1 MERNITIVLQ
11 ETGKRVNLSGVY
23 TTLKDVKDALLEQDI
38 NTNDMEFMEGISKT
52 KMSEPDAQLP
62 TNILYKGKH
71 TNNLVFLVT
80 RIGKKIA
87 SGSSARA
94 LLYAAIREL
103 NLQEDCKKAFGKNY
117 TLVSNEDLEWLVNQK
132 QLIISAPKPEEGLM
146 AIEHCE
152 NEEKHIAIEEINSD
166 VCQTL
171 LSQGEIL
178 LEEYSKRIKDM
189 VDAFYAVS
197 QHMLHLTK
205 CYEEL
210 NAVEAPETSTFSEE
224 EVNEILGL

>member
-1 MERNITIVLQ
+1 MERNVTIVLQ

-23 TTLKDVKDALLEQDI
+23 ATLKDIKDALLEQDI
-38 NTNDMEFMEGISKT
+38 NTNNMEFMEGISKT

-94 LLYAAIREL
+94 LLYASIREL
-103 NLQEDCKKAFGKNY
+103 NLQEECKKSFGKNY
-117 TLVSNEDLEWLVNQK
+117 TLVSNTDLEWIINQK
-132 QLIISAPKPEEGLM
+132 MTTHAPK
-146 AIEHCE
+146 A
-152 NEEKHIAIEEINSD
+152 EEKEELKMVDNQEIEEALDLELRDPS
-166 VCQTL
+166 VCRTIL
-171 LSQGEIL
+171 NQGNIL
-178 LEEYSKRIKDM
+178 LEEYRIRIKGM
-189 VDAFYAVS
+189 VEEFYLIAK
-197 QHMLHLTK
+197 HMLFLTK
-205 CYEEL
+205 RYDKSTSEE
-210 NAVEAPETSTFSEE
+210 PSSTPLSDE

>member
-11 ETGKRVNLSGVY
+11 ETGKRVNLEGVFA
-23 TTLKDVKDALLEQDI
+23 TLKDVKDALLEQDI

-94 LLYAAIREL
+94 LLYASIKEL

-132 QLIISAPKPEEGLM
+132 LITSAPKVEEELMAVEQCEHEVQLAPEEIDS
-146 AIEHCE
+146 A
-152 NEEKHIAIEEINSD
+152 
-166 VCQTL
+166 VCQTM
-171 LSQGEIL
+171 LSQGDIL
-178 LEEYSKRIKDM
+178 LEEYRKRIKGM
-189 VDAFYAVS
+189 VDEFYAIAN
-197 QHMLHLTK
+197 HMLHLTK

-210 NAVEAPETSTFSEE
+210 NHAEAPDTTTFSED

>member
-11 ETGKRVNLSGVY
+11 ETGKRVNLEGVFA
-23 TTLKDVKDALLEQDI
+23 TLKDVKDSLLEQNI

-94 LLYAAIREL
+94 LLYASIREL

-132 QLIISAPKPEEGLM
+132 LITSAPKAEEELM
-146 AIEHCE
+146 AVAHCE
-152 NEEKHIAIEEINSD
+152 NKEPLTPEEMDSY
-166 VCQTL
+166 VCQSM

-178 LEEYSKRIKDM
+178 LEEYRKRIKDM

-210 NAVEAPETSTFSEE
+210 NTAETSDTNSFSEE

>member
-1 MERNITIVLQ
+1 MERNITVVLQ
-11 ETGKRVNLSGVY
+11 ETGKRVNLNGVFA
-23 TTLKDVKDALLEQDI
+23 TLKDVKDALLEQNI

-52 KMSEPDAQLP
+52 KMSESDAQLP
-62 TNILYKGKH
+62 SNILYKGKH

-87 SGSSARA
+87 SGSSTRA
-94 LLYAAIREL
+94 LLYASIREL

-117 TLVSNEDLEWLVNQK
+117 TLVSNEDLEWLINQK
-132 QLIISAPKPEEGLM
+132 LITSAPKVEEELM
-146 AIEHCE
+146 AVEQCGHE
-152 NEEKHIAIEEINSD
+152 VKLVTEEID
-166 VCQTL
+166 PVVCQTM
-171 LSQGEIL
+171 LSQREIL
-178 LEEYSKRIKDM
+178 LEEYRKRIKDM

-210 NAVEAPETSTFSEE
+210 NAAEAPATTTFSEE

>member
-11 ETGKRVNLSGVY
+11 ETGKRVNLNGIY
-23 TTLKDVKDALLEQDI
+23 ATLKDVKDALLEQDI
-38 NTNDMEFMEGISKT
+38 NTDDMEFMEGISKT
-52 KMSEPDAQLP
+52 KMSESDAQLP

-87 SGSSARA
+87 SGSSVRA
-94 LLYAAIREL
+94 LLYASIREL

-117 TLVSNEDLEWLVNQK
+117 TQVSNEDLEWLVNQK
-132 QLIISAPKPEEGLM
+132 LITSAPKAEKQLM
-146 AIEHCE
+146 AVEHCE
-152 NEEKHIAIEEINSD
+152 NEEKHIDIEEIDSS
-166 VCQTL
+166 VCQTK

-178 LEEYSKRIKDM
+178 LEEYRKRIKDM
-189 VDAFYAVS
+189 VDEFYAVAN
-197 QHMLHLTK
+197 HMLHLTK

-210 NAVEAPETSTFSEE
+210 NTSETPKTSTFSEA

>member
-1 MERNITIVLQ
+1 MERNITIVFQ
-11 ETGKRVNLSGVY
+11 ETGKRVNLEG
-23 TTLKDVKDALLEQDI
+23 TFATLKDVKDALLEQDI

-94 LLYAAIREL
+94 LLYASIREL

-132 QLIISAPKPEEGLM
+132 LITSAPKAEEELM
-146 AIEHCE
+146 VVEHCE
-152 NEEKHIAIEEINSD
+152 NEERHIAIEEIDSS
-166 VCQTL
+166 VCQTM

-178 LEEYSKRIKDM
+178 LEEYRKRIKDM

-210 NAVEAPETSTFSEE
+210 NRSEAPDTTTFSEE